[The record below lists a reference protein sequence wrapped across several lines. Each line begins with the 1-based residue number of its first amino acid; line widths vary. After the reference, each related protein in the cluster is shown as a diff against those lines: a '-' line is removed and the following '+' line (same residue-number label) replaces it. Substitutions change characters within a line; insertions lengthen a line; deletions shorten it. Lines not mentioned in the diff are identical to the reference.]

1 VSVERQWSAS
11 LTSTPPVLPLP
22 YWRLSSAWSS
32 TRGAPSARPC
42 ATGTPASPSVARTT
56 SSSSPTASASPGTP
70 HPRSPSSPYV
80 PPSRPPLSLSR
91 ARALLRPVLT
101 PLRCVDLARQV
112 FDGHNGVSAAV
123 YSKEHLLEHVMS
135 ALPPDIDRE
144 DWLQALPRALVAGF
158 VKADIDFQRKGEC
171 HATAQYHLQSRL
183 EVNVVIVPVSV
194 CVCAY

>member
-1 VSVERQWSAS
+1 M
-11 LTSTPPVLPLP
+11 
-22 YWRLSSAWSS
+22 
-32 TRGAPSARPC
+32 
-42 ATGTPASPSVARTT
+42 
-56 SSSSPTASASPGTP
+56 
-70 HPRSPSSPYV
+70 
-80 PPSRPPLSLSR
+80 
-91 ARALLRPVLT
+91 
-101 PLRCVDLARQV
+101 DLARQV